1 MRESVWDTSAVLILL
16 RHGRT
21 RLNALGRLQGRVD
34 EPLDDVGLAQ
44 AAAAA
49 ARIGPVDEVISSPLL
64 RAQQTAAAFG
74 QPVITDERW
83 VELSYGVYE
92 GAPHA
97 DVPSEAWAQWQLD
110 PSWVPEGGEALS
122 TLDARVRGA
131 CDDLRDRWQG
141 REVLVVTHVSPIKAA
156 VAWALGVGI
165 EISWRA
171 HLSHATVCRIDMR
184 RAGPVLFSFN
194 EPAT

>member
-1 MRESVWDTSAVLILL
+1 MQNPTAPI
-16 RHGRT
+16 
-21 RLNALGRLQGRVD
+21 
-34 EPLDDVGLAQ
+34 EP
-44 AAAAA
+44 
-49 ARIGPVDEVISSPLL
+49 S
-64 RAQQTAAAFG
+64 AAAFG

-83 VELSYGVYE
+83 IELSYGVYE

-97 DVPSEAWAQWQLD
+97 DVPSEAWGQWQLD
-110 PSWVPEGGEALS
+110 PRWVPEGGEALS
-122 TLDARVRGA
+122 TLDERVRGA

-141 REVLVVTHVSPIKAA
+141 REVLVVAHVSPIKAA

-171 HLSHATVCRIDMR
+171 HLSQATVCRIDMR